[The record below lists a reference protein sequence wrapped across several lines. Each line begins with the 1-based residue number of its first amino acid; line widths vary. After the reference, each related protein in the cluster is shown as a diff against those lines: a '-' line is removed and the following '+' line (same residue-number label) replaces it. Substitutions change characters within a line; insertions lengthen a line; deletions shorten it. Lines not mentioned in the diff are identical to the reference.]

1 LDEGALTGDAG
12 ASLAETRCGACGS
25 GAGAGASVESIE
37 RLLSTSAEKLLVACD
52 GSGRAGFGGA
62 IG

>member
-1 LDEGALTGDAG
+1 MDDGELPGDAG
-12 ASLAETRCGACGS
+12 TSEAEARWGACGS
-25 GAGAGASVESIE
+25 GAGAGASFESAE
-37 RLLSTSAEKLLVACD
+37 MLLSTSSEKLLVVCD